1 MNMLSEKDIEQI
13 ISEGR
18 DVETIEKQLNG
29 FKLGFPFMNL
39 VAPANPGKGINQLDE
54 QRINEYVTLYD
65 GLSKSKRALKFVP
78 ASGAATRMFKNLIEF
93 REDAIAAQDLNAML
107 DEDRHQSAKKFF
119 NNLKKFAF
127 YEELKQL
134 LEKNEKFNADIFD
147 QKSFILLL
155 EYLLSEKGLNYENLP
170 KGLLLFHQYPDKSRT
185 PFEEHLIEGAH
196 YCVDKQHNVHIH
208 FTISP
213 DHLIRFQ
220 EMTDLVIDEYQQR
233 FNVRIDVS
241 FSIQKS
247 STDTIAVNQQN
258 EPFRNA
264 DGSILFRPGGH
275 GALIENL
282 NDLDGDIIFIKNID
296 NVVTDKLKEET
307 YTFKKVLGGL
317 LLSLQGEIFGFLKKL
332 NSGKVSDIE
341 IDQIIH
347 FARTE
352 LYVDLG
358 SAFKNMKTLEKIR
371 FLFDKLNRPI
381 RVCGMVRNIGE
392 PGGGP
397 FLVKNRRG
405 EESLQIVESSQINM
419 ADPKQ
424 KEIFLSATHFNPVDL
439 ACGVKDFR
447 DEKFNLKQFIDP
459 TTGFISLKSK
469 DGRDLKALELPG
481 LWNGAMAE
489 WITVFVEVPIVT
501 FNPVKTIGD
510 LLRTEHQ

>member
-1 MNMLSEKDIEQI
+1 MPQISMNMLSEKDIEQI

-307 YTFKKVLGGL
+307 YTFK
-317 LLSLQGEIFGFLKKL
+317 
-332 NSGKVSDIE
+332 
-341 IDQIIH
+341 
-347 FARTE
+347 
-352 LYVDLG
+352 
-358 SAFKNMKTLEKIR
+358 
-371 FLFDKLNRPI
+371 
-381 RVCGMVRNIGE
+381 
-392 PGGGP
+392 
-397 FLVKNRRG
+397 
-405 EESLQIVESSQINM
+405 
-419 ADPKQ
+419 
-424 KEIFLSATHFNPVDL
+424 
-439 ACGVKDFR
+439 
-447 DEKFNLKQFIDP
+447 
-459 TTGFISLKSK
+459 
-469 DGRDLKALELPG
+469 
-481 LWNGAMAE
+481 
-489 WITVFVEVPIVT
+489 
-501 FNPVKTIGD
+501 
-510 LLRTEHQ
+510 